1 MLSFFYQTM
10 DLSHVSKDTLI
21 SIIHDLQT
29 KIEHYEKQAVIPN
42 KVVDPNKVV
51 PSSDLPEEYIDY
63 RDTTKRLMYK
73 GVPVYLG
80 KDSPRQPNKKK
91 LMCIIDGQSKQLLGG
106 SGWNLWIKDDI
117 LYTLGYTWNNP
128 SVYIIDV
135 DIREARRWCE
145 RKKLMNEPYIKE
157 IIRNIPFH

>member
-1 MLSFFYQTM
+1 M

-29 KIEHYEKQAVIPN
+29 KLEHYEKPT
-42 KVVDPNKVV
+42 VVPNKVV
-51 PSSDLPEEYIDY
+51 PNKVVPNKVVPAADLPEEYIDY

-91 LMCIIDGQSKQLLGG
+91 LMCIIDDQSKQLLGG

-117 LYTLGYTWNNP
+117 LYHVGGSLDNL
-128 SVYIIDV
+128 SIFKIHL
-135 DIREARRWCE
+135 DIREATKWYGSNRL
-145 RKKLMNEPYIKE
+145 KNEPYVKCIL
-157 IIRNIPFH
+157 RNI

>member
-1 MLSFFYQTM
+1 M
-10 DLSHVSKDTLI
+10 DLSHLSKDTLI
-21 SIIHDLQT
+21 SIIHDQQT
-29 KIEHYEKQAVIPN
+29 KISHYEKPTVVPN
-42 KVVDPNKVV
+42 KVVDPIKVV

-80 KDSPRQPNKKK
+80 NDSPRQPNKKK
-91 LMCIIDGQSKQLLGG
+91 IMCIIDDQSKQLLGG

-117 LYTLGYTWNNP
+117 LYHIGGRMNDLG
-128 SVYIIDV
+128 VYIIDV
-135 DIREARRWCE
+135 DIKDAIRWNR

-157 IIRNIPFH
+157 ILRNI

>member
-73 GVPVYLG
+73 GVPVYL
-80 KDSPRQPNKKK
+80 DKKK
-91 LMCIIDGQSKQLLGG
+91 IMCIIDGQSKQLLRG

-117 LYTLGYTWNNP
+117 LYHVGGRFKNLG
-128 SVYIIDV
+128 VYIIDV
-135 DIREARRWCE
+135 DIKDAIRWNS
-145 RKKLMNEPYIKE
+145 RNKYMNEPYIKE